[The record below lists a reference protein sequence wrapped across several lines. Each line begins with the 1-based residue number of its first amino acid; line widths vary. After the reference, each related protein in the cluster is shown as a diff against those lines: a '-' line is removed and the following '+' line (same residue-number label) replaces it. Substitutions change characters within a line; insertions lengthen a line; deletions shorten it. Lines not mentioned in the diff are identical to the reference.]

1 MLHAVTVYY
10 GLGSRLELVVR
21 KHLASLGVKS
31 LEARWSSTSKS
42 ISEVKGYSDWK
53 YNDFLPSVTLA
64 LSGPRRLSSDFYSNS
79 LDILSVESVG
89 MNWKEW
95 P

>member
-1 MLHAVTVYY
+1 MYCY
-10 GLGSRLELVVR
+10 LGSKFGLAVR
-21 KHLASLGVKS
+21 KSLASLGVKS
-31 LEARWSSTSKS
+31 SEARWSYSSKS
-42 ISEVKGYSDWK
+42 ISDVKGYLDWK
-53 YNDFLPSVTLA
+53 YNGFLLLVTLA
-64 LSGPRRLSSDFYSNS
+64 LKVDQRRLSSGFCPNS

>member
-1 MLHAVTVYY
+1 MLYAVTVYY
-10 GLGSRLELVVR
+10 GLGPRLELVVR

-53 YNDFLPSVTLA
+53 YNDFLPLVKLA
-64 LSGPRRLSSDFYSNS
+64 LSGPEEAFQ
-79 LDILSVESVG
+79 
-89 MNWKEW
+89 
-95 P
+95 